1 MCKNSTDSKESRP
14 PDWRPTR
21 EDVALLAN
29 VSGSTVSRALSS
41 NPDTSVSK
49 KAKARVLKA
58 ARELGYVPNS
68 AAQALRNGRSG
79 MIGFWMCLEF
89 SLYRGMVL
97 DRMRRI
103 LSETEY
109 SLAVS
114 DVDEDYAWHHSFSRA
129 LRVPVDGIIAFDA
142 SLAAVAFAKDSVE
155 LAPNL
160 PFVSMGAFWSEEK
173 SYVGVDLKA
182 GAEDAMDHFFATGR
196 KRIVY
201 LTPELSDAWEGDAR
215 YRGYR
220 DRMVQFGL
228 KPEAITIASHPAT
241 RSESIEKELRER
253 QSEGQMPDAVLC
265 YYDDI
270 SFDVVEALQAMNLHP
285 GRDVGVVGFNGT
297 VGIVRGAIPMSTVRQ
312 PVEEMCQLAVE
323 FLQAQIEDPATPIE
337 QRILRP
343 ELIVRDSSLP

>member
-1 MCKNSTDSKESRP
+1 
-14 PDWRPTR
+14 
-21 EDVALLAN
+21 
-29 VSGSTVSRALSS
+29 
-41 NPDTSVSK
+41 
-49 KAKARVLKA
+49 
-58 ARELGYVPNS
+58 
-68 AAQALRNGRSG
+68 

-109 SLAVS
+109 SLAVT
-114 DVDEDYAWHHSFSRA
+114 DVDEDYAWHHSLTRA

-142 SLAAVAFAKDSVE
+142 SLAGAAFAKDGEE

-182 GAEDAMDHFFATGR
+182 GAEAAMDHFISTGR
-196 KRIVY
+196 KRILY
-201 LTPELSDAWEGDAR
+201 LTPELPDIWEGDAR

-220 DRMVQFGL
+220 DRMLQFGL
-228 KPEAITIASHPAT
+228 KPEAIAIASHPAT
-241 RSESIEKELRER
+241 RIQSVEKELRER
-253 QSEGQMPDAVLC
+253 QEAGQMPDAVLC

-270 SFDVVEALQAMNLHP
+270 SFDVVEALQAMSFQP

-297 VGIVRGAIPMSTVRQ
+297 VGLVRGPLPMSTVRQ
-312 PVEEMCQLAVE
+312 PVEEMCQLAFE
-323 FLQAQIEDPATPIE
+323 FLQAQIEDPTTPLQ
-337 QRILRP
+337 QRILKP
-343 ELIVRDSSLP
+343 ELIVRESSMP